1 MNLQKQG
8 TLKQVILLAL
18 IVLIGITLI
27 WQLYYFIPG
36 VLGAI
41 TLYILT
47 RQFYYKLTVQYKWKK
62 WVAALGIIIVCVIIF
77 LIPLWAVIQFLIP
90 KLAYTFSHTEQLM
103 AQGQRLLD
111 VLRSYIPQLK
121 ITEVQIQEAVQKLAL
136 IVPGFLNATLSLLI
150 NFLTAIFMLYFM
162 FIGGVKMESYV
173 AAFLPM
179 NAKNTGTL
187 WQETRNMVV
196 SNAIGIP
203 ILIFCQCIIAIIGYL
218 IFGVQQPVIWG
229 VLTGLASVLPV
240 VGTMII
246 WVPVCIVVLASGKI
260 GAGIGLALYCAIIVS
275 NIDNVLR
282 FTIMKKIGD
291 VHPLITVFGVVVGLQ
306 LFGLMGLIFGP
317 LLIAYFFILIKIY
330 RVEFP
335 TGTSQPVPVGEA
347 EGPGGE
353 KPSI

>member
-1 MNLQKQG
+1 
-8 TLKQVILLAL
+8 
-18 IVLIGITLI
+18 
-27 WQLYYFIPG
+27 
-36 VLGAI
+36 
-41 TLYILT
+41 
-47 RQFYYKLTVQYKWKK
+47 
-62 WVAALGIIIVCVIIF
+62 
-77 LIPLWAVIQFLIP
+77 
-90 KLAYTFSHTEQLM
+90 
-103 AQGQRLLD
+103 
-111 VLRSYIPQLK
+111 
-121 ITEVQIQEAVQKLAL
+121 
-136 IVPGFLNATLSLLI
+136 
-150 NFLTAIFMLYFM
+150 
-162 FIGGVKMESYV
+162 
-173 AAFLPM
+173 
-179 NAKNTGTL
+179 
-187 WQETRNMVV
+187 MVV

-306 LFGLMGLIFGP
+306 LFGLMVLIFGP

>member
-8 TLKQVILLAL
+8 TLKQIILLAL
-18 IVLIGITLI
+18 IVIIGVTLI

-47 RQFYYKLTVQYKWKK
+47 RQFYYRLTVRHRWKK
-62 WVAALGIIIVCVIIF
+62 WMAALSIIIACIIAF

-90 KLAYTFSHTEQLM
+90 KFAYTFSHTEQLI

-111 VLRSYIPQLK
+111 ILESYIPQLK
-121 ITEVQIQEAVQKLAL
+121 ITDVQIQEAVQKLAL

-162 FIGGVKMESYV
+162 FIGGTKMESYV

-179 NAKNTGTL
+179 NAKNAGTL
-187 WQETRNMVV
+187 WLETRNMVV

-203 ILIFCQCIIAIIGYL
+203 ILILCQCIIAIIGYL
-218 IFGVQQPVIWG
+218 IFGVPQAVIWG
-229 VLTGLASVLPV
+229 VLTGLASILPV

-246 WVPVCIVVLASGKI
+246 WVPVCVVVLASGRI
-260 GAGIGLALYCAIIVS
+260 GAGIGLVLYCAIVVS
-275 NIDNVLR
+275 NIDNILR

-335 TGTSQPVPVGEA
+335 TGKLHPLQSGEPG
-347 EGPGGE
+347 GPGTGNT
-353 KPSI
+353 SI